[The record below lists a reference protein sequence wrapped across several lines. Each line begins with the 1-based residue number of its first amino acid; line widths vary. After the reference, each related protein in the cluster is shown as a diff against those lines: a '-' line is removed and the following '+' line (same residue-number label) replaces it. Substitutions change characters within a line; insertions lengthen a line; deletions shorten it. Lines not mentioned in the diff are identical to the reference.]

1 MKAFLARRWGW
12 LTGMTVL
19 AMAVVSANAADTDP
33 RAVADMN
40 ALMTRIIQ
48 PASDAVFY
56 ISRNPPAD
64 DAEWREMERQT
75 LTLAESANLLLMPGY
90 SVSSEQWAQDTAS
103 MREAAVRAWQAAQQR
118 DVDALIDL
126 NNDLYT
132 SCENCHM
139 ATR

>member
-1 MKAFLARRWGW
+1 MKSFLVRRGGW
-12 LTGMTVL
+12 LAAVAVL
-19 AMAVVSANAADTDP
+19 TAAFMSANADTGP

-40 ALMTRIIQ
+40 TLMTRIIQ

-56 ISRNPPAD
+56 ISRNPPGD
-64 DAEWREMERQT
+64 DAAWREMERQT

-90 SVSSEQWAQDTAS
+90 DAGSERWAQDTAA
-103 MREAAVRAWQAAQQR
+103 MREAAIRAWRAAQQR

-132 SCENCHM
+132 TCENCHE

>member
-1 MKAFLARRWGW
+1 MMRKGYW
-12 LTGMTVL
+12 LTGLAVL
-19 AMAVVSANAADTDP
+19 ATAVVSAAYAASEP
-33 RAVADMN
+33 RAVADMD

-64 DAEWREMERQT
+64 DMQWREMERQT
-75 LTLAESANLLLMPGY
+75 LMLAESANLLLLPGY
-90 SVSSEQWAQDTAS
+90 NGYSEQWSRDTAL
-103 MREAAVRAWQAAQQR
+103 MREAAIRAWMAAQQR
-118 DVDALIDL
+118 DIDALVDL

>member
-1 MKAFLARRWGW
+1 MKAWRGFWLAGLAA
-12 LTGMTVL
+12 LTTVI
-19 AMAVVSANAADTDP
+19 VSAAAAAPGP
-33 RAVADMN
+33 RAVADMD

-64 DAEWREMERQT
+64 DAQWREMERQT
-75 LTLAESANLLLMPGY
+75 LILAESANLLLLPGY
-90 SVSSEQWAQDTAS
+90 TAGSEQWMQDTAL
-103 MREAAVRAWQAAQQR
+103 MRDAAVRAWRAARQR
-118 DVDALIDL
+118 DLDALVEL